1 MSDDPLFERLV
12 PILRRDEGWALRPY
26 TDTRGHLTIGC
37 GHNLDVPITNAA
49 VLQILRDDVAAV
61 REQLERY
68 RWFLNLDTVRQGA
81 LINAGFMGVAKLLGF
96 RRMIDALDRGDWQAA
111 SVELLDSDYARQ
123 VGQRAH
129 RLAAQLATGEWV

>member
-1 MSDDPLFERLV
+1 MS
-12 PILRRDEGWALRPY
+12 PILVRP
-26 TDTRGHLTIGC
+26 
-37 GHNLDVPITNAA
+37 
-49 VLQILRDDVAAV
+49 V
-61 REQLERY
+61 REQLEHY

-81 LINAGFMGVAKLLGF
+81 IINAGFMGVATLLGF

-123 VGQRAH
+123 VGQRAQ